1 MTAIIHYSTFLLSK
15 RPAKKLY
22 CWEIIHGRS
31 HAWNSRKYIR
41 CCGRESNQGFKGL
54 LIHSLEIQ
62 NQTLYSAKWI
72 QYKEQYRYTQFHVT
86 SVITYHCLRTYLW
99 KKDKCEKDAFLS
111 LICQIPEMH
120 WIKYMFMYANTLLWN
135 SDYTWRHNQ
144 TSIFLESVCL
154 TLSWCGMLIHV
165 LLETNLKKVM
175 SLHLSLICQ
184 ITLMYWVNTFLLI
197 GSIAMRHHCVTRFKI
212 TYRCV
217 SIDMFGLMYLTGL
230 GLQKKPK
237 RGYQ

>member
-15 RPAKKLY
+15 KPAKKLY
-22 CWEIIHGRS
+22 CIDS
-31 HAWNSRKYIR
+31 FIR
-41 CCGRESNQGFKGL
+41 NPKPNTVLSKVNTVQRTIQIKPISCHFSYHVPL
-54 LIHSLEIQ
+54 L
-62 NQTLYSAKWI
+62 
-72 QYKEQYRYTQFHVT
+72 
-86 SVITYHCLRTYLW
+86 TYLLV
-99 KKDKCEKDAFLS
+99 KKRQMRKRCLLS
-111 LICQIPEMH
+111 LICQIPDMH

-184 ITLMYWVNTFLLI
+184 ITLMYWVNTFLMI
-197 GSIAMRHHCVTRFKI
+197 SSIAMRHCVTRYKI

-230 GLQKKPK
+230 GLQKKQK